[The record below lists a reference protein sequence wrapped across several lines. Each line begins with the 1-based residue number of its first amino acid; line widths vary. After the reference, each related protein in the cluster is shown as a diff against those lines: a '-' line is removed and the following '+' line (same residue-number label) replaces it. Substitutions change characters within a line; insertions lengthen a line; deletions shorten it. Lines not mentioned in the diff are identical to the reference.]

1 MDWMPKL
8 THNDEKRDTWK
19 ICTSGRNF
27 HKKVSY
33 IDYSDS
39 EDEDNMIGL
48 AESVKDKNIAS
59 CPFGKMEPKDLA
71 LILLRPIK

>member
-1 MDWMPKL
+1 
-8 THNDEKRDTWK
+8 
-19 ICTSGRNF
+19 
-27 HKKVSY
+27 
-33 IDYSDS
+33 
-39 EDEDNMIGL
+39 MIGL